1 MKYATFVTEI
11 RPGRTIQLPADLCEK
26 LRLETGDRIE
36 ISLKKIKSGK
46 LDLMLA
52 ENPLYRLL
60 DLTKSDKTA
69 NREPDA

>member
-1 MKYATFVTEI
+1 MKYATFITEI
-11 RPGRTIQLPADLCEK
+11 RPGRTIQLPADLCER

-60 DLTKSDKTA
+60 DMTKGSKPADGESDI
-69 NREPDA
+69 